1 MRGLPQEMTID
12 QLLKFFNNYGLMTG
26 DDVYIHTKKT
36 VKYMADGIAVFESE
50 EMAQK
55 AKVDL

>member
-1 MRGLPQEMTID
+1 MTID